1 MYFIFDSAGAKTG
14 PFSKEDIALFVGDGR
29 LHADTDIEEAESGRL
44 VKVSS
49 VVGSMPP
56 PVQPA
61 PQATYQP
68 QYEQPPMAP
77 KKSNTGLIITIVVI
91 AVLCSCFAPIAAVL
105 FPVFSQAKQ
114 AAKKTQALS
123 NIKQVATSIMIYQA
137 DWDDRFPTEMGNGR
151 SLEKQVMP
159 YLKSTSLFSVM
170 GTRIESNPTLAG
182 KEAKDIPDLSNT
194 IMLWAFPPALKDKA
208 PMATADSAAYMT
220 DRNALELAIN
230 SGRYQRPTK

>member
-14 PFSKEDIALFVGDGR
+14 PFSKADIALFVGDGR

-61 PQATYQP
+61 PQATFQP
-68 QYEQPPMAP
+68 QYEQQPMAP

-151 SLEKQVMP
+151 SLEKQIMP
-159 YLKSTSLFSVM
+159 YLSSTSIFNVM
-170 GTRIESNPTLAG
+170 GARIESNPTLAG
-182 KEAKDIPDLSNT
+182 KEAKDVPDIPNT

-208 PMATADSAAYMT
+208 PMATADSASYMT
-220 DRNALELAIN
+220 DRNALELAIS
-230 SGRYQRPTK
+230 SGSYQRIPK